1 MTTEPGPGPITLTEE
16 MCTAINGALAN
27 GTPVVVAYVD
37 ERGQPRLSFRGSTQV
52 FGDDRLAI
60 WARNP
65 EGGLPQALAANPR
78 VTLLYRNPQPRML
91 LTFEGRGH
99 IAADE
104 ATRTAVYEGA
114 PEPERNA
121 DPERKG
127 VAVVVELDR
136 VTGITPSGRVLM
148 QRPA

>member
-1 MTTEPGPGPITLTEE
+1 MVTDVTPIPIHLTEE
-16 MCTAINGALAN
+16 MRDAINGALAN

-52 FGDDRLAI
+52 FGDDQLAI
-60 WARNP
+60 WVRNP
-65 EGGLPQALAANPR
+65 EGGLVRALAANPR
-78 VTLLYRNPQPRML
+78 ITLLYRNPQPRTM

-99 IAADE
+99 IDAAD
-104 ATRTAVYEGA
+104 ATRTAVYERS
-114 PEPERNA
+114 PEVERNL

-127 VAVVVELDR
+127 LALIVDLDR

>member
-1 MTTEPGPGPITLTEE
+1 MVTDVTPVPIQLTEE
-16 MCTAINGALAN
+16 MRAAVNGALAN

-52 FGDDRLAI
+52 YGDDQLAI
-60 WARNP
+60 WVRNP
-65 EGGLPQALAANPR
+65 EGGLQQAVAANPR
-78 VTLLYRNPQPRML
+78 ISLLYRNPQPRMM

-99 IAADE
+99 FDATE
-104 ATRTAVYEGA
+104 ATRTAVYEQA
-114 PEPERNA
+114 PEAERNL

-127 VAVVVELDR
+127 LALIVDLDR

-148 QRPA
+148 QRPS

>member
-1 MTTEPGPGPITLTEE
+1 MTTEPSPGPITLTEE
-16 MCTAINGALAN
+16 VRTAINGALAN

-52 FGDDRLAI
+52 FGDDHLAV

-65 EGGLPQALAANPR
+65 EGGLPRALASNPR

-91 LTFEGRGH
+91 LTFEGRAH
-99 IAADE
+99 IADDE
-104 ATRTAVYEGA
+104 TTRTAVYDGS
-114 PEPERNA
+114 PEPERTA

-148 QRPA
+148 QRPT